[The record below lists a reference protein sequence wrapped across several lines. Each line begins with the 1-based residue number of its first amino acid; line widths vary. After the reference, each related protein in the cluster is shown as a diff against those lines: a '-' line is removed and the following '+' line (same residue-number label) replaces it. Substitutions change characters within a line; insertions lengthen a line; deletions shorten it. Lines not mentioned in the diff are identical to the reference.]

1 MLGLLLDAICH
12 TSLAILEINISL
24 IYQDKVFDI
33 GMKTKDNTTCASSK
47 SNIDQYTL
55 WKFS

>member
-12 TSLAILEINISL
+12 TSLEINISL
-24 IYQDKVFDI
+24 LYQDKVFDI
-33 GMKTKDNTTCASSK
+33 DMKTKDNTICASLK
-47 SNIDQYTL
+47 SNIDPYTL